1 MAAIAEE
8 EQDGS
13 QQPQIFSVGHSTRT
27 VAELADLLK
36 ERGVRLLVDVRTVPR
51 SRTNPQFNK
60 DELPAELEAR
70 HGLAYEWLGKELGG
84 KPAQAQQRDPAAQ
97 RGTPA
102 FAAGLARLLAL
113 AGQRGPVA
121 IMCAEVVHFSCH
133 RRMIADALAARG
145 VVVQH
150 IGAPGKPA
158 TPHHMTE
165 FARRVAAAGNAVCA
179 ARQAAVLREGIGGP
193 GQKEWIVV
201 EGHRVTYPPYVHD
214 AKARAPEWKAIAS
227 PLPLPQ
233 TKKKRKTGAMV
244 KRGPLDAFVKRSKS
258 DSASPPAVA
267 GPPAEASPRNSTSPR
282 KGASPRK
289 SISPR
294 QPGSK
299 LGSQHTS
306 PYNTRSKQASP
317 AGS

>member
-84 KPAQAQQRDPAAQ
+84 LRKPNKETPQLNAGWDNDSF
-97 RGTPA
+97 RGYADYMQTPA

-165 FARRVAAAGNAVCA
+165 FAR
-179 ARQAAVLREGIGGP
+179 
-193 GQKEWIVV
+193 V

-214 AKARAPEWKAIAS
+214 AK
-227 PLPLPQ
+227 